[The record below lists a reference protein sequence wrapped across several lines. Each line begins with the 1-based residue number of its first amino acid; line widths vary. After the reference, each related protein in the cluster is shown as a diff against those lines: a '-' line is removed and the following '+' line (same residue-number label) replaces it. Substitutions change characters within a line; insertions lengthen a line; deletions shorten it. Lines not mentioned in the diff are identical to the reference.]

1 MQGFMLRKNVWLDL
15 VEDFTQLQDMIK
27 ENIRITYVR
36 DIYLKVNRE
45 KKNFMLAL
53 RASKSTD
60 QVISVHKLN
69 NDKIFNNTNYS
80 NNSLK
85 TKSFQESINVSQT
98 QQRLVE
104 STIIEQDQSKTN
116 QQQLSQESKL
126 LQSSTENS

>member
-1 MQGFMLRKNVWLDL
+1 MLRKNVWLDL

-60 QVISVHKLN
+60 QVISAHTLN
-69 NDKIFNNTNYS
+69 DDKILNNTN
-80 NNSLK
+80 
-85 TKSFQESINVSQT
+85 
-98 QQRLVE
+98 
-104 STIIEQDQSKTN
+104 
-116 QQQLSQESKL
+116 
-126 LQSSTENS
+126 